1 MSSLGQ
7 RLAAFARRNP
17 FFILAALTIVF
28 GVVWHSPLIGADA
41 RPTLQPVFTVVGF
54 PFITAMRLVNRMIGG
69 SPLTPLA
76 GLLLGLVPY
85 VIADV
90 IWRRVRRS
98 TAPEHR
104 SARQGT

>member
-17 FFILAALTIVF
+17 FLILATLTIVF

-85 VIADV
+85 VIADM
-90 IWRRVRRS
+90 IWRRVRRP
-98 TAPEHR
+98 APAEHQSVNR
-104 SARQGT
+104 T